1 MIKGEKGT
9 TIVQWVKNHKF
20 WSSVIILF
28 VILMILSP
36 FNLFNPFG
44 LGRLLGY
51 YTFIGGII
59 WSVQVKKKGLTLIT
73 LGSILAVTALVFW
86 WFTLDTGSEGFNIG
100 IASGFTFLSALL
112 LFSGI
117 KRYRSRLQDKESTK
131 NENI

>member
-1 MIKGEKGT
+1 MIKRKKGT
-9 TIVQWVKNHKF
+9 TIIQWVKNHKF

-36 FNLFNPFG
+36 FNFFNPFG

-51 YTFIGGII
+51 YTFIGSII

-73 LGSILAVTALVFW
+73 LGSIFAVTVLVFW
-86 WFTLDTGSEGFNIG
+86 WFILDTGSEGFNIG
-100 IASGFTFLSALL
+100 LAGWFTFLSAILL
-112 LFSGI
+112 LFGI